1 MNIVVHKY
9 GGTSVADA
17 HRIRL
22 AAKRIAN
29 SAQAGDRI
37 VVVISAAAGQTD
49 RLIALAQE
57 ISREPSARDL
67 DLLMATGEQ
76 ASVALLSMA
85 LTDLGIKTESFL
97 GFQAGICTDANHGR
111 ARIEKIDPDKVR
123 IALEAGKVA
132 VVAGFQGASKDGAIT
147 TIGRGGSD
155 TSAVALAAAL
165 GANHCEIFTDV
176 EGVHTADPRICS
188 SARLLPRITYEEMM
202 ELANAGA
209 RVLHSRCVEIAARY
223 RIPLL
228 VRSSFIDGEGTW
240 VVPEEE
246 IMEGTVVSGIT
257 CTTGESKVAIRRVPD
272 KVGVTAQIFAPI
284 AKAGIDVDLIIQN
297 VSADGYTDL
306 TFTVPKDDLRR
317 AMTLAEAAARE
328 VKAGRVEAAGDIAK
342 VSVVGL
348 GMRSHAGVA
357 HRMFDA
363 LAKEGIA
370 IQMIGT
376 SEIKVSIVIDI
387 KYSELAVR
395 VLHEAFGLANACHC
409 EGEAR
414 SKTR

>member
-1 MNIVVHKY
+1 MKTIVHKY
-9 GGTSVADA
+9 GGTSVGDAARIKIVAKRVADA
-17 HRIRL
+17 
-22 AAKRIAN
+22 KRAGNKIA
-29 SAQAGDRI
+29 
-37 VVVISAAAGQTD
+37 VVVSAACGQTD
-49 RLIALAQE
+49 RLIAQAQE
-57 ISREPSARDL
+57 ISAQPGAREL

-76 ASVALLSMA
+76 ASVALLCLA
-85 LTDLGIKTESFL
+85 LGELGVETESFL
-97 GFQAGICTDANHGR
+97 GFQAGIYTDANHGR
-111 ARIEKIDPDKVR
+111 ARIEKIEPERVKM
-123 IALEAGKVA
+123 ALEAGKVA
-132 VVAGFQGASKDGAIT
+132 VVAGFQGASKHGAIT

-165 GANHCEIFTDV
+165 GADHCEIFTDV

-188 SARLLPRITYEEMM
+188 NARLLPRITYEEMM

-223 RIPLL
+223 RIPLI
-228 VRSSFIDGEGTW
+228 VRSSFTDGQGTW

-297 VSADGYTDL
+297 VSADGFTDL
-306 TFTVPKDDLRR
+306 TFTVPKDDLRK

-363 LAKEGIA
+363 LAREGIA

-387 KYSELAVR
+387 KYAELAVR
-395 VLHEAFGLANACHC
+395 VLHEAFGLS
-409 EGEAR
+409 G
-414 SKTR
+414 